1 MFDLESRFHS
11 FLKQLF
17 VELEQMASR
26 PFAGVV
32 VQMMSKNDSNNST
45 VSIDNQQPTNPSPI
59 ALEPLSNGKAAVLTM
74 LIKLPT
80 GTNPIPQPGQTG
92 IALASSLVTLGNV
105 TLEQNCLK
113 KEKNARQK
121 ISTNQAKLDLNP
133 SFSTGV

>member
-80 GTNPIPQPGQTG
+80 GTNPIPQPG
-92 IALASSLVTLGNV
+92 LHELMH
-105 TLEQNCLK
+105 LK
-113 KEKNARQK
+113 RIFK
-121 ISTNQAKLDLNP
+121 
-133 SFSTGV
+133 